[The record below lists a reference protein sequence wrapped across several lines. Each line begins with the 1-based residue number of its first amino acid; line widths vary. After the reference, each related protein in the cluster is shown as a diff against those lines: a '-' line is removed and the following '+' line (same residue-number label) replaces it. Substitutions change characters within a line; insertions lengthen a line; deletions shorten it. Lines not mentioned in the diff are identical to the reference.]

1 MKDVSGYLKQQQS
14 NSSTPE
20 MAAEWHTLEE
30 FHNKRLKKKLYKS
43 TS

>member
-14 NSSTPE
+14 SSTPE

-30 FHNKRLKKKLYKS
+30 FYNKR
-43 TS
+43 